1 MATLAQ
7 RRGAFSSLGRPL
19 IDPTTGQP
27 VPDNQ
32 IPASQ
37 IDPIA
42 TKILTIVPVA
52 PAADGLGVKGIPV
65 LFRALGGLPGL
76 GGVADSLVVSDTGGY
91 AETIAT
97 LGTVAGLQGFDARA
111 LALPAMSFTATAL
124 AGAVS
129 SATSL
134 VTATAASVLSGA
146 IATLTLRARDA
157 FGNDLT
163 TGGLN
168 VVFSVTGG
176 TSTGTI
182 GPTVDHGDGT
192 YTAPFTGVL
201 AGTPLTIGATI
212 DGSPVMSSPLPT
224 IAVLAGAV
232 AQVLVAPATAALA
245 ALGQTQQFAAVAQD
259 ANGNV
264 VPGQAFTWT
273 SDNPLVGRV
282 DAGGIVTAVANG
294 SATITATAAGVAG
307 SATLTVAQVVTAVVV
322 SPPTA
327 TLAILG
333 TQQFTAIAQDANGN
347 PVPGQTFTWASSQ
360 PLIASVDLNG
370 LVTALL
376 VGTAVITATTGG
388 VSGAANLSVF

>member
-1 MATLAQ
+1 M
-7 RRGAFSSLGRPL
+7 
-19 IDPTTGQP
+19 
-27 VPDNQ
+27 
-32 IPASQ
+32 
-37 IDPIA
+37 
-42 TKILTIVPVA
+42 
-52 PAADGLGVKGIPV
+52 
-65 LFRALGGLPGL
+65 
-76 GGVADSLVVSDTGGY
+76 SDTGGY

-97 LGTVAGLQGFDARA
+97 LGTVAGVQGFDARA